1 MKVGDLVRVPQHSYV
16 ASFIGIVTSLNGV
29 GGAHVESPCGKRSAW
44 VYERMKPEVLNENR

>member
-16 ASFIGIVTSLNGV
+16 ASFIGIVTSVNHA
-29 GGAHVESPCGKRSAW
+29 GGALVESVCGKRSAW